1 MSYILFLI
9 HSLVFLVP
17 ILLAVAFLTLVERKV
32 LGYMQFRKGPNVVG
46 PYGILQPFA
55 DALKLFIKETLK
67 PSTASPYLFF
77 FSPLLFLT
85 LALIL
90 WSLIPMPYPLI
101 NLKLSLLLILGL
113 SSLAVYSI
121 LGSGW
126 ASNSKYSLLGGIR
139 AVAQTIS
146 YEISLGLILL
156 SILLWVGSFSIIDI
170 LSLQENCWTL
180 LPLAPLAIMW
190 FVSTLAETNRAPFD
204 LTEGESELVS
214 GYNVEYAGGP
224 FALFFIAEYSNII
237 FMNTLSAVLFLGG
250 SSPIYEIPIIA
261 QGILAIKV
269 ILLVFLFLW
278 VRASYPRFRYDQL
291 MHLTWKNY
299 LPLTLGTFSMTLAI
313 ITISNGNAGLY

>member
-1 MSYILFLI
+1 MQQILFFVHALI
-9 HSLVFLVP
+9 FLVP
-17 ILLAVAFLTLVERKV
+17 VLLAVAFLTLVERKV

-46 PYGILQPFA
+46 PYGLLQPFA

-77 FSPLLFLT
+77 FSPFLFLI
-85 LALIL
+85 LALVL
-90 WSLIPMPYPLI
+90 WALIPIPEPLI
-101 NLKLSLLLILGL
+101 NMNLSLLLILGL

-146 YEISLGLILL
+146 YEISIGLILL
-156 SILLWVGSFSIIDI
+156 SILLWAGSFSLIDI
-170 LSLQENCWTL
+170 LSLQENVWL
-180 LPLAPLAIMW
+180 LVPLFPLFIMW
-190 FVSTLAETNRAPFD
+190 FISTLAETNRAPFD

-237 FMNTLSAVLFLGG
+237 FMNTLSASIFLGG
-250 SSPIYEIPIIA
+250 SSPMTEIPVLSSAAFVTKGIA
-261 QGILAIKV
+261 M
-269 ILLVFLFLW
+269 VFMFLW

-299 LPLTLGTFSMTLAI
+299 LPLALALFSMTLSAI
-313 ITISNGNAGLY
+313 IITNGNPGYY

>member
-1 MSYILFLI
+1 MEYSFFLFQAI
-9 HSLVFLVP
+9 VFIIP
-17 ILLAVAFLTLVERKV
+17 ILLSVAFLTLVERKV

-46 PYGILQPFA
+46 PYGLLQPFA

-67 PSTASPYLFF
+67 PSTASPFLFF

-85 LALIL
+85 LAITL
-90 WSLIPMPYPLI
+90 WCIIPFPLPSVNI
-101 NLKLSLLLILGL
+101 SLSLLLILGI
-113 SSLAVYSI
+113 SSLSVYSL

-146 YEISLGLILL
+146 YEISIGLILL
-156 SILLWVGSFSIIDI
+156 SVLIWSGSFSLKEI
-170 LSLQENCWTL
+170 LLLQENWWLIFPHFPL
-180 LPLAPLAIMW
+180 LAMW
-190 FVSTLAETNRAPFD
+190 IISTLAETNRAPFD

-237 FMNTLSAVLFLGG
+237 FMNALSAIIFLGG
-250 SSPIYEIPIIA
+250 GSPFSNINILNSLILSLKTIIM
-261 QGILAIKV
+261 
-269 ILLVFLFLW
+269 VFWFLW

-299 LPLTLGTFSMTLAI
+299 LPLSIGIFCLSLSIINTLNGV
-313 ITISNGNAGLY
+313 SNIL

>member
-1 MSYILFLI
+1 MDYILFLT
-9 HSLVFLVP
+9 HSLIFLVP
-17 ILLAVAFLTLVERKV
+17 ILLSVAFLTLVERKV

-46 PYGILQPFA
+46 PYGLLQPFA

-77 FSPLLFLT
+77 FSPLLFLI
-85 LALIL
+85 LALTI
-90 WSLIPMPYPLI
+90 WALIPIPQPLI

-113 SSLAVYSI
+113 SSLAVYAI

-156 SILLWVGSFSIIDI
+156 SILLWVGTFSLVDI
-170 LSLQENCWTL
+170 LTTQENCWTIIPL
-180 LPLAPLAIMW
+180 IPLAVMW
-190 FVSTLAETNRAPFD
+190 FISTLAETNRAPFD

-237 FMNTLSAVLFLGG
+237 FMNALSSLIFLGG
-250 SSPIYEIPIIA
+250 GSPATSVPIVAPSLFALKTIF
-261 QGILAIKV
+261 
-269 ILLVFLFLW
+269 LVFLFLW

-299 LPLTLGTFSMTLAI
+299 LPLTLAMFGLSVAFII
-313 ITISNGNAGLY
+313 ITNSNTGIF

>member
-1 MSYILFLI
+1 MDILLFLLQALI
-9 HSLVFLVP
+9 FLVP
-17 ILLAVAFLTLVERKV
+17 ILISVAFLTLVERKV

-46 PYGILQPFA
+46 PYGLLQPFA
-55 DALKLFIKETLK
+55 DALKLFVKETLK

-77 FSPLLFLT
+77 FSPFLFLT

-90 WSLIPMPYPLI
+90 WSLIPIPQPTL
-101 NLKLSLLLILGL
+101 NLNLSLLLVLGI
-113 SSLAVYSI
+113 SSLAVYSL

-146 YEISLGLILL
+146 YEISMGLILI
-156 SILLWVGSFSIIDI
+156 SIVIWSGSFSLTEINI
-170 LSLQENCWTL
+170 SQENCWMALPHFPL
-180 LPLAPLAIMW
+180 LIMW
-190 FVSTLAETNRAPFD
+190 LVSTLAETNRAPFD

-224 FALFFIAEYSNII
+224 FALFFIAEYANII
-237 FMNTLSAVLFLGG
+237 FMNALSVILFLGG
-250 SSPIYEIPIIA
+250 GSPFNSTPILSSLTLATKCII
-261 QGILAIKV
+261 
-269 ILLVFLFLW
+269 LVFFFLW

-299 LPLTLGTFSMTLAI
+299 LPLSLGIFSFALSI
-313 ITISNGNAGLY
+313 ILLFNASPQTI